1 MCLDDPT
8 VFNRGV
14 VSNLSVGIGS
24 TGALPNAYAG
34 VHAPDVVGNLRVD
47 QAWGMFQISAAAHE
61 VSGSYNILNTV
72 AAPAGA
78 VGVAPASPNAL
89 SEISGHPDTNWRG
102 SLMPAPQTKNIPPRP
117 PAHHHIPP

>member
-72 AAPAGA
+72 AAPAGPA
-78 VGVAPASPNAL
+78 RVAPAPPTASSA
-89 SEISGHPDTNWRG
+89 ISGHPAASAAGPGT
-102 SLMPAPQTKNIPPRP
+102 A
-117 PAHHHIPP
+117 A